1 MDINDLDYTP
11 DDFDDSGVSYETEEP
26 VYQEPVTPVQPVN
39 PTPAPNEEEG
49 EDVLK
54 AFLRHNGISDPA
66 HIKFED
72 DNGLIR
78 DRDWNDLEAEE
89 QLNILNSVHRDPD
102 TELSADEIALLNS
115 IRTSQL
121 TPHQYL
127 QNLIQQ
133 HSNVQEAPTEEF
145 DITQM
150 SDDDVFL
157 IDLLSRYED
166 LTDEEATKALEQAKS
181 DENLF
186 KKQIQAIRTN
196 VQARQQQVAK
206 EQQEQALAQRQQYE
220 SSILDSIEN
229 LKSIGSMDLGFQGD
243 EMEDLA
249 QYILNTDSGSS
260 AFGSALSDPN
270 NLVKAAWFLKFG
282 EEAFNEFNTIL
293 QQEVRKARQEGYDK
307 AKAERQESQVVIK
320 PKGVNAFG
328 DRNITSIDDLYN

>member
-11 DDFDDSGVSYETEEP
+11 DEFDDSDVYYETDEP
-26 VYQEPVTPVQPVN
+26 AYQEPITPVQPTN
-39 PTPAPNEEEG
+39 PQPTPNEEEG

-54 AFLRHNGISDPA
+54 AFLRRNGISDPA

-121 TPHQYL
+121 TPQQYL
-127 QNLIQQ
+127 QNLIQK

-186 KKQIQAIRTN
+186 KKQIQTIRTN

-320 PKGVNAFG
+320 PKGSNAFG
-328 DRNITSIDDLYN
+328 DRTITSIDDLYN

>member
-11 DDFDDSGVSYETEEP
+11 EELDDPGVSYETDEP
-26 VYQEPVTPVQPVN
+26 AYQEPVAPVQPVN
-39 PTPAPNEEEG
+39 PPPASNEEEG

-66 HIKFED
+66 HIKSED

-78 DRDWNDLEAEE
+78 ERDWNDLEAEE

-127 QNLIQQ
+127 QNLIQK

-206 EQQEQALAQRQQYE
+206 EQQEQALAQRRQYE

-307 AKAERQESQVVIK
+307 AKSERQESQVVIK